1 LPLAEP
7 DDRLL
12 LPDRGLESHLVACSA
27 EPGTIDLWQNN
38 PRPDEVVLF
47 GIHQGDAVDTQIAVA
62 MIASLTSLAVA
73 VGGIPL
79 SYLIAKRQRREQDLD
94 LMSHYRDPLLQ
105 AAADLRSRLRAIL
118 VEDFL
123 ERFLINGKDTQKVYA
138 IRHTL
143 FVFAEFLCWMEIL
156 RQGVS
161 FLDLGDDARNRK
173 LMRHIT
179 IIRRVMFDNQ
189 MDPLF
194 WVVMGY
200 QRALGELMM
209 RPDDPSRARARQCIG
224 YAEFSSRLETDSTF
238 ARWFDGLAADI
249 PELAKRKV
257 VRTDRLVALEGAVVD
272 LIDFLDPNNVRY
284 PLRRSRRVSDM
295 SSEEVAAAGTQSWG
309 KDMI

>member
-1 LPLAEP
+1 
-7 DDRLL
+7 
-12 LPDRGLESHLVACSA
+12 LVACSA
-27 EPGTIDLWQNN
+27 EPVATDLWQNN
-38 PRPDEVVLF
+38 PRSDEVVVF
-47 GIHQGDAVDTQIAVA
+47 GIHRGDAVDSQIAVA

-94 LMSHYRDPLLQ
+94 LMSYYRDPLLQ
-105 AAADLRSRLRAIL
+105 AAADLRSRLRTIL

-123 ERFLINGKDTQKVYA
+123 GRFLVNGKEAQKVYA

-209 RPDDPSRARARQCIG
+209 RPDDPSRVRARQCIG

-238 ARWFDGLAADI
+238 ARWFDGLTADI
-249 PELAKRKV
+249 LGLAKREV
-257 VRTDRLVALEGAVVD
+257 VRTERLVALEGAVVD

-284 PLRRSRRVSDM
+284 PLRRSRRVSEM
-295 SSEEVAAAGTQSWG
+295 SPEEVAASGTQSWG
-309 KDMI
+309 RDMI